1 MNNHKYHSTTFY
13 IIKLFFFITIPAYQ
27 SALAQNYECR
37 GRVTELGTSRPVAGA
52 SVVLVDKKSGAY
64 TDSLGHFSFYIP
76 THGVRIAVSHLS
88 YEADTL
94 ECQAE
99 HFLEISL
106 KPGKNLPAVKVEE
119 RRNAFGYSESATI
132 ELHMDESALKKSACC
147 NIGESFETGG
157 VVDVS
162 YADAVTGVK
171 HIRLLGLDGHY
182 VQFNADNMP
191 SLRALAGAYG
201 LYFIPGPF
209 LQGICIA
216 KGPGSVVNGYES
228 ITGVINAD
236 LRTPEHPERFLANL
250 FINHLG
256 RTEANVGGNFGHG
269 QGWRSA
275 VWAHGNFFRTPN
287 DMNHDGFL
295 DIPWHRQANLLAR
308 TQKEGDTYLFQAGL
322 RVLHDIRESGQ
333 LAGPHVPA
341 NPFTMRVNTWR
352 AEPFAKLGLN
362 QIGRPWRKL
371 GITVAAI
378 LHRHSGTIGQNG
390 LMGSQISLHQNL
402 IYETIISDTRHNV
415 RTGVSFNMDR
425 ISDSFASYRL
435 DRLEVVPGIFGE
447 YTFKQD
453 EKWLAVAGLRYDYN
467 SLFGHFITPRVHARW
482 QPAEWLSAR
491 LAAGRGYRMLN
502 IFSENLNLLPS
513 SRQVGIPQPIRPE
526 VAWTYGLAL
535 RSQFDVFRRLQIIQ
549 VDFFRTDFENKVVAD
564 MENPGQ
570 LVFRNVT
577 SSAYSHALQIEAQLN
592 LARNLDVRLTAK
604 WNDVQAPLGGRIQQ
618 VLYIPRWRGLANVAY
633 TTPNGRWN
641 FDATLQLNGPA
652 RLPRVTNDPTSPFF
666 TTESPIFPNLLAQ
679 VTYKVGRWEIYVG
692 GENLT
697 HYRQRYVIIDP
708 QNPFSN
714 NFDATRIWGPVMGAV
729 GYAGVRYSLIRE
741 ECD

>member
-1 MNNHKYHSTTFY
+1 MSTEKYQLHINKIPLLLVIF
-13 IIKLFFFITIPAYQ
+13 ILFQ
-27 SALAQNYECR
+27 NSLAQNYECR
-37 GRVTELGTSRPVAGA
+37 GKVIDSHTDRPVAGA
-52 SVVLVDKKSGAY
+52 SLFQEDKKSGAY
-64 TDSLGHFSFYIP
+64 TDSAGLFSFTMP
-76 THGVRIAVSHLS
+76 SQVTRIVVSHLS
-88 YEADTL
+88 YETDTL
-94 ECQAE
+94 ECHAG

-106 KPGKNLPAVKVEE
+106 KPGKNLPPVKVEE
-119 RRNAFGYSESATI
+119 RRNAFGYSDAAAI

-209 LQGICIA
+209 LQGICIT

-236 LRTPEHPERFLANL
+236 LRTPEHSERFLANL
-250 FINHLG
+250 FVNHLG

-269 QGWRSA
+269 RGWRSA

-295 DIPWHRQANLLAR
+295 DMPWHRQANLLAR
-308 TQKEGDTYLFQAGL
+308 TQKEGETYLFQTGL

-341 NPFTMRVNTWR
+341 TPFTMRVNTWR

-362 QIGRPWRKL
+362 EIGRLWRKIGL
-371 GITVAAI
+371 TLSAI
-378 LHRHSGTIGQNG
+378 IHRHDGLIGNDK
-390 LMGSQISLHQNL
+390 LEGSQFSLHHNF

-415 RTGVSFNMDR
+415 RSGLSFNMDR
-425 ISDSFASYRL
+425 ISDAFADHRL

-453 EKWLAVAGLRYDYN
+453 EKWIAIVGLRYDYN

-491 LAAGRGYRMLN
+491 IAAGRGYRMLN

-513 SRQVGIPQPIRPE
+513 SRQILVPQPVRPE

-535 RSQFDVFRRLQIIQ
+535 RSQFEIGKRLQILQ
-549 VDFFRTDFENKVVAD
+549 MDFFRTDFENKVVAD

-570 LVFRNVT
+570 LVFHNVT
-577 SSAYSHALQIEAQLN
+577 TSAYSHALQAEAQLN
-592 LARNLDVRLTAK
+592 VARNLDVRLTAK

-618 VLYIPRWRGLANVAY
+618 VLYVPRWRGLVNLAY
-633 TTPNGRWN
+633 TTPNGRWS

-652 RLPRVTNDPTSPFF
+652 RLPRVTSDPASPFF
-666 TTESPIFPNLLAQ
+666 ATESPVFPNVLAQ
-679 VTYKVGRWEIYVG
+679 VTYKLRRWEIYIG

-714 NFDATRIWGPVMGAV
+714 SFDATRIWGPVMGAV
-729 GYAGVRYSLIRE
+729 GYVGIRYAVRRE
-741 ECD
+741 SCE